1 MNLTADLLPQPWY
14 WVALAAAVALLAPA
28 ALTAPWRR
36 LTDPSVSHAWL
47 GTIVFLL
54 LLWTLRTGIYP
65 GLGLHL
71 LGATACTLMF
81 GPQLALIALA
91 VVAGGATLS
100 GSIEAWSLPI
110 NVLLMGA
117 LPVGVTLVCSAAAR
131 RWLPDHFFVY
141 IFANAFFGA
150 AISMFVTGLAATA
163 LLSATGA
170 YPLEFLRSDYLPW
183 FLFLSWAEAFSTGA
197 ALTLLVVYRPQWV
210 ASFDDARY
218 LLGK

>member
-14 WVALAAAVALLAPA
+14 WAALAAAVALLAPA

-36 LTDPSVSHAWL
+36 LTEGSFSHAWL
-47 GTIVFLL
+47 GTIVCLL

-91 VVAGGATLS
+91 LVATGATLA
-100 GSIEAWSLPI
+100 GSIQAWSLPI
-110 NVLLMGA
+110 NILLMGA
-117 LPVGVTLVCSAAAR
+117 VPVGVTVLASGAAR
-131 RWLPDHFFVY
+131 RWLPSHFFVY

-150 AISMFVTGLAATA
+150 ALAMFVTGLAATA

-170 YPLEFLRSDYLPW
+170 YSLDFLRSDYLPW

-218 LLGK
+218 LVGK

>member
-14 WVALAAAVALLAPA
+14 WGALAAAVALLAPA

-47 GTIVFLL
+47 GTIVCLL
-54 LLWTLRTGIYP
+54 LLWTMRTGIYP

-91 VVAGGATLS
+91 LVASGAALS

-110 NVLLMGA
+110 NILLMGA
-117 LPVGVTLVCSAAAR
+117 VPVGVTLLASACVR
-131 RWLPDHFFVY
+131 RWLPSHFFVY

-150 AISMFVTGLAATA
+150 ALAMLVTGLAATA

-170 YPLEFLRSDYLPW
+170 YSLEFLRSDYLPW
-183 FLFLSWAEAFSTGA
+183 FVLMCWAEAFSTGG